1 MQPKRTHSPEQLY
14 HALLSA
20 KDCLDPLLHH
30 DVNDD
35 EKTKLLSLI
44 ESIFQLP
51 DGSLLRC
58 EEPHARLLSA
68 CEFLEGIITGSEQA
82 ISKEGLMGSESVQVL
97 VAQRL
102 TNPTPPQGPPPSLV
116 VVSESVAGEAESLAG
131 EAESLAGEA
140 ESVEVV
146 VSSE

>member
-14 HALLSA
+14 QALLSA

-35 EKTKLLSLI
+35 EKTRLLSLI

-58 EEPHARLLSA
+58 QEPHDRLLSA
-68 CEFLEGIITGSEQA
+68 CEFLEGIITSSEQA
-82 ISKEGLMGSESVQVL
+82 LSTEGLMGSESVQVL

-102 TNPTPPQGPPPSLV
+102 TTPTQSVAPSLAVIESVEATPTQSVALIQEPPQ
-116 VVSESVAGEAESLAG
+116 SLAI
-131 EAESLAGEA
+131 
-140 ESVEVV
+140 EVV